1 MAGALPIDPE
11 EWDLVID
18 KLVRFHDNIQLEIKE
33 LINKI
38 KQEMNGLGSSMVPL
52 AETKA
57 EYGKVSNYDFQIN
70 VFLSNTFTTYLPHF
84 RLYHFTLFVKF

>member
-33 LINKI
+33 LVNKI

-52 AETKA
+52 AEEKSI
-57 EYGKVSNYDFQIN
+57 YGKVTRYYNSLTYFINYF
-70 VFLSNTFTTYLPHF
+70 
-84 RLYHFTLFVKF
+84 

>member
-57 EYGKVSNYDFQIN
+57 EYGKVTNY
-70 VFLSNTFTTYLPHF
+70 VFDLCVFKY
-84 RLYHFTLFVKF
+84 V

>member
-33 LINKI
+33 LVNKI

-52 AETKA
+52 AEEKSI
-57 EYGKVSNYDFQIN
+57 YGKVTRCYNSLIYFINYCHLYIW
-70 VFLSNTFTTYLPHF
+70 
-84 RLYHFTLFVKF
+84 RLIL

>member
-33 LINKI
+33 LIAKI
-38 KQEMNGLGSSMVPL
+38 KQEMNGVGSSLVPS
-52 AETKA
+52 AEDKSNF
-57 EYGKVSNYDFQIN
+57 GKVCYITCLISSDI
-70 VFLSNTFTTYLPHF
+70 P
-84 RLYHFTLFVKF
+84 

>member
-38 KQEMNGLGSSMVPL
+38 KAEMNGLGSSMVPL

-57 EYGKVSNYDFQIN
+57 EYGKVLIKFLIDA
-70 VFLSNTFTTYLPHF
+70 FLSNSSSLV
-84 RLYHFTLFVKF
+84 TLFYIFL

>member
-38 KQEMNGLGSSMVPL
+38 KAEMNGLGSSMVPL

-57 EYGKVSNYDFQIN
+57 EYGKVTNY
-70 VFLSNTFTTYLPHF
+70 VFN
-84 RLYHFTLFVKF
+84 